1 MTTASGTRADPPSS
15 DETAPSDEGFV
26 TRWSRRKQAARSDE
40 KVLQEPDPSVAVS
53 AVSPAPA
60 TASVPVLTD
69 KDMPP
74 IEGLTGESDFT
85 GFLSSGVS
93 EDLRRRA
100 LYKLFHLPE
109 FNTRC
114 PLDSEY
120 YDCHGYEPLGDI
132 VTHEMREALER
143 AAEELKLAARDALL
157 DTDKTASASP
167 SPSVQ
172 EAAPAVAA
180 NQPAKSDPPPTH
192 E

>member
-1 MTTASGTRADPPSS
+1 MTTASGTRADPAAPG
-15 DETAPSDEGFV
+15 ETAPVEEGFV
-26 TRWSRRKQAARSDE
+26 ARWSRRKQAARNDE
-40 KVLQEPDPSVAVS
+40 KPLQEPSPSVAVS

-74 IEGLTGESDFT
+74 IEGLTGESDFS
-85 GFLSSGVS
+85 GFLSPGVS

-143 AAEELKLAARDALL
+143 EAEKLKLAARDALL
-157 DTDKTASASP
+157 APDKTATASLP
-167 SPSVQ
+167 PGAQ
-172 EAAPAVAA
+172 QAAPAAVAA
-180 NQPAKSDPPPTH
+180 PPAKPDTPITH

>member
-1 MTTASGTRADPPSS
+1 MTTASGTRVDSAAPG
-15 DETAPSDEGFV
+15 ETAPADEGFV
-26 TRWSRRKQAARSDE
+26 ARWSRRKQAARSDE
-40 KVLQEPDPSVAVS
+40 KVLQEPSPNVAEGVV
-53 AVSPAPA
+53 APTPPPA
-60 TASVPVLTD
+60 LTD

-74 IEGLTGESDFT
+74 IEGLTEESDFT
-85 GFLSSGVS
+85 GFLSPGVS

-143 AAEELKLAARDALL
+143 EAEKLKRAARDALL
-157 DTDKTASASP
+157 DTDKTVSAAESP
-167 SPSVQ
+167 SAQ
-172 EAAPAVAA
+172 EAAPAVT
-180 NQPAKSDPPPTH
+180 AKLDSPTTH